1 MEKDRDTIS
10 VKELIEQ
17 LQKIDENIPVVISV
31 VGFSAKDSFD
41 YPLEFGNKTVD
52 VFQGKCRINVTYL

>member
-1 MEKDRDTIS
+1 METIS

-17 LQKIDENIPVVISV
+17 LQKIDENLPVVISV

-41 YPLEFGNKTVD
+41 SFDYPLEFGKKTVD
-52 VFQGKCRINVTYL
+52 VYQEKCRINVTYL